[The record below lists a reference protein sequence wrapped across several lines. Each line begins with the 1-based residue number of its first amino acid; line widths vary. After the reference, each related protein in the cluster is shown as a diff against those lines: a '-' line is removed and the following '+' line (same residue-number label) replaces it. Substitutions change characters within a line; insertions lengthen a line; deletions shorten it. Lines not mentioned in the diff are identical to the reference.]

1 MKSQREEGA
10 DVCALHALR
19 LKVSRAALLA
29 ALLAWAGPAGAQAD
43 RGNDPPDVTTPVI
56 RPLTSDQV
64 QDTTESAVTF
74 GAETDVASG
83 YAWNGILVTGKP
95 VVQPSAWVSFSG
107 FTFAG
112 WFNIPTSDSPPETD
126 LDITFNHTW
135 GTLTIAPEIET
146 YFERTQTDSDDRN
159 TTEASVDI
167 SQRLGELS
175 LFTSH
180 TFDVGAHRGAYVG
193 TAGVGREVRLAVRS
207 KVAAAAWFGWASSK
221 FNEVNIGVR
230 EPAVNFIGAQL
241 ALTYALSPH
250 AYLRPHLDCS
260 DVLHQRF
267 RALLDRPTI
276 VIWGLSTGLEF

>member
-1 MKSQREEGA
+1 MRSRWEEGA
-10 DVCALHALR
+10 GCR
-19 LKVSRAALLA
+19 SRRPRHSTCAALLA
-29 ALLAWAGPAGAQAD
+29 ALLACAGPAGARAD
-43 RGNDPPDVTTPVI
+43 QGYDPPDVI

-64 QDTTESAVTF
+64 PGATESAVTF

-112 WFNIPTSDSPPETD
+112 WVNIPTSDSPPETD

-175 LFTSH
+175 FFTSH

-193 TAGVGREVRLAVRS
+193 TAGVGREVRLAARS
-207 KVAAAAWFGWASSK
+207 MVEAAAWFGWASSK

-241 ALTYALSPH
+241 ALTYALSPR

-276 VIWGLSTGLEF
+276 VTWGLSTGLEF